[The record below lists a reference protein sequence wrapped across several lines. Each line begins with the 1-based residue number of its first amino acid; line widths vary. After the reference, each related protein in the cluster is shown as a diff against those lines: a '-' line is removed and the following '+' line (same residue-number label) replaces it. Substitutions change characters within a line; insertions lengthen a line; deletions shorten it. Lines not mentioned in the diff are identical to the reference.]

1 MKKVDLYTSILKKLS
16 SQKEQNIAS
25 LSFLNE
31 IIYYTTRTD
40 DTHTFIKKIVD
51 VISKYLGNSAI
62 YLLKNKALYKKYSTL
77 NKLPDIME
85 PGNYDEFIDILL
97 KKSSRELNIKQS
109 EAYQDIKQYVAFHKK
124 LSVLPLSVKNA
135 KQPIGILII
144 DVDLNEVELTKLQA
158 LNTAMVLIS
167 NSISYSLLI
176 KSDKSIE
183 RKVLKLILKIMM
195 FDDLSTYRHSL
206 RVEKYSLELA
216 KLLSLPKDKIKRLR
230 LSALLHDLGK
240 ITIPYHILHKE
251 EKLTKDEFEIIK
263 QHTVVGYRLLKDIHF
278 FKESLPDILS
288 HHEKIDGSGYPNKI
302 KTLDLVTQILA
313 VADIIDAI
321 ASTRSYKDDKIYSY
335 ITKELENLK
344 GKYDDNV
351 IETAIKF
358 INSNR
363 FLSLKKRFK
372 VLEAKKTQSISTSI
386 GSLQEKIHQLK
397 AENQNLSKQ
406 LRVYKNL
413 LEKSQK
419 TIEEITLKTKTVS
432 KDSEIY
438 KAIIKN
444 IFESIK
450 PVSIVFVKLQND
462 TLNIVRVKGEPMNL
476 ENSIQLLSNKKLFSA
491 ISTNEIFISR
501 KMAVFPLFE
510 KEAACAFL
518 SKDSVA
524 DEEIVKNLSISLKKI
539 VKSRNLE

>member
-16 SQKEQNIAS
+16 SQKEQNIVS

-40 DTHTFIKKIVD
+40 DTDTFIKKIVD

-62 YLLKNKALYKKYSTL
+62 YLLKNKALHKKYSTL
-77 NKLPDIME
+77 NKLPDVME
-85 PGNYDEFIDILL
+85 VGNYDEFIEILL
-97 KKSSRELNIKQS
+97 KKSSRELNIKQA
-109 EAYQDIKQYVAFHKK
+109 EAYQDVKPYVTFHKK
-124 LSVLPLSVKNA
+124 LSVLPLSIKNEN
-135 KQPIGILII
+135 QPIGILMI
-144 DVDLNEVELTKLQA
+144 DVDLNEIELTKLQA

-167 NSISYSLLI
+167 NSIIYSSLI
-176 KSDKSIE
+176 KSDRSIE

-195 FDDLSTYRHSL
+195 FDDLPTYRHAL

-230 LSALLHDLGK
+230 LSSLLHDLGK

-251 EKLTKDEFEIIK
+251 EKLTEDEFEIIK
-263 QHTVVGYRLLKDIHF
+263 QHTVIGYRLLKDLYF
-278 FKESLPDILS
+278 FKESLSDILS

-302 KTLDLVTQILA
+302 KTLDTVTQILA

-321 ASTRSYKDDKIYSY
+321 ASTRSYKDDKIHSY
-335 ITKELENLK
+335 ITKEIENLK
-344 GKYDDNV
+344 GKYDDNI
-351 IETAIKF
+351 IEAAINF

-363 FLSLKKRFK
+363 FLILKKRLK
-372 VLEAKKTQSISTSI
+372 MLEAKKTDPASTSV

-406 LRVYKNL
+406 VELYKKL
-413 LEKSQK
+413 LEKSHK
-419 TIEEITLKTKTVS
+419 TIEEITNKTKTIS

-444 IFESIK
+444 IFDSIK
-450 PVSIVFVKLQND
+450 PVSIVFIKLQKD
-462 TLNIVRVKGEPMNL
+462 TLNIVRVKGEPINL

-491 ISTNEIFISR
+491 ISSNEIFISR
-501 KMAVFPLFE
+501 KMVVFPLFE

-518 SKDSVA
+518 SKDSLT
-524 DEEIVKNLSISLKKI
+524 DEEIVKNLSLSLKKI
-539 VKSRNLE
+539 VKSRTSE

>member
-16 SQKEQNIAS
+16 SQKEQNIVS

-40 DTHTFIKKIVD
+40 DTDTFIKKIVD

-62 YLLKNKALYKKYSTL
+62 YLLKNKALHKKYSTL
-77 NKLPDIME
+77 NKLPDVME
-85 PGNYDEFIDILL
+85 VGNYDEFIEILL
-97 KKSSRELNIKQS
+97 KKSSRELNIKQA
-109 EAYQDIKQYVAFHKK
+109 EAFQDIKPYVAFHKK
-124 LSVLPLSVKNA
+124 LSVLPLGVKN
-135 KQPIGILII
+135 KSQTIGILMI
-144 DVDLNEVELTKLQA
+144 DVDLNEIELTKLQA

-167 NSISYSLLI
+167 NSIIYSSLI
-176 KSDKSIE
+176 KSDRSIE

-195 FDDLSTYRHSL
+195 FDDLPTYRHAL

-230 LSALLHDLGK
+230 LSSLLHDLGK
-240 ITIPYHILHKE
+240 ITIPYQLLHKE
-251 EKLTKDEFEIIK
+251 GKLTEKEFEIIK

-278 FKESLPDILS
+278 FKDSLSDILN
-288 HHEKIDGSGYPNKI
+288 HHEKLDGSGYPNKI
-302 KTLDLVTQILA
+302 KTLDTVTQILA

-321 ASTRSYKDDKIYSY
+321 ASTRSYKDDKIHSY
-335 ITKELENLK
+335 ITKEIENLK
-344 GKYDDNV
+344 GKYDNNI
-351 IETAIKF
+351 IEAAINF

-363 FLSLKKRFK
+363 FLSLKKRLK
-372 VLEAKKTQSISTSI
+372 MLEVKKTDPASTSV

-406 LRVYKNL
+406 VELYKKL

-419 TIEEITLKTKTVS
+419 TIEEMTQKTAST
-432 KDSEIY
+432 DSEIY

-444 IFESIK
+444 IFDSIK
-450 PVSIVFVKLQND
+450 PVSIVFIKLQKD
-462 TLNIVRVKGEPMNL
+462 TLNIVRVKGEPINL

-491 ISTNEIFISR
+491 ISSNEIFISR
-501 KMAVFPLFE
+501 KMVVFPLFE

-518 SKDSVA
+518 SKDSLT
-524 DEEIVKNLSISLKKI
+524 DEEIIKNLSLSLKKI
-539 VKSRNLE
+539 VKSRTSE